1 MEKLEIPENLSGHS
15 GGLRNSRPGI
25 IQFFSRVVFPVIA
38 DCRETGC
45 ANDHR
50 EMDGEQ
56 VLAVVR
62 RLGHVIV
69 TCRSNARNNRA
80 KSISEQNPMHFT
92 INGNVQCPISIL
104 S

>member
-1 MEKLEIPENLSGHS
+1 M
-15 GGLRNSRPGI
+15 
-25 IQFFSRVVFPVIA
+25 IA

-80 KSISEQNPMHFT
+80 KSISEQNPMHCT
-92 INGNVQCPISIL
+92 ANSTMQCPTPI
-104 S
+104 